1 MSGDNGLMKHWTVDH
16 CLLRSCGSTVRGRLN
31 DHNNA
36 RNKYLYQ
43 TFSKTQNCNLNW
55 MNILYLTNF
64 LTSYFISLDC
74 YTNICW
80 LCALLAFNGQVFFRQ
95 GRAFFSSDNPLGLNL
110 HCSPVKRKYPPKHSE
125 NFRFTTPW
133 FWLVQIY
140 LFLALKDCS

>member
-1 MSGDNGLMKHWTVDH
+1 MLALAFIIAWRVTSFAVSRICKSRSMSNPTGDNGLMKHWTVDH
-16 CLLRSCGSTVRGRLN
+16 CPLRSCGSTVRGRLN

-55 MNILYLTNF
+55 MNIPYLTNF

-74 YTNICW
+74 YTKICW

-95 GRAFFSSDNPLGLNL
+95 GRAFFSVITPLDLT
-110 HCSPVKRKYPPKHSE
+110 SSQEEIP
-125 NFRFTTPW
+125 T
-133 FWLVQIY
+133 
-140 LFLALKDCS
+140 

>member
-1 MSGDNGLMKHWTVDH
+1 MSNPTGDNGLMKHWTVDH
-16 CLLRSCGSTVRGRLN
+16 CPLRSCGSTVRGRLN

-55 MNILYLTNF
+55 MNILYLTKF

-74 YTNICW
+74 YTKICW

-95 GRAFFSSDNPLGLNL
+95 GRAFFSVITPLDLTCIAVQSRGNTHLSIQRISDLQLPDSDGCRFI
-110 HCSPVKRKYPPKHSE
+110 CSWP
-125 NFRFTTPW
+125 
-133 FWLVQIY
+133 
-140 LFLALKDCS
+140 